1 VALPWRGFLVIKK
14 KKSTLCALFFFFFLR
29 ILVSIYQSKL
39 SAGDILEEL
48 LLTSVLAF
56 SVYGI
61 SIIIFYV

>member
-14 KKSTLCALFFFFFLR
+14 KKKYFVCAFFFFLR